1 MAAYEKT
8 SFDALKNYLPEG
20 SFEMVMPL
28 ILKHRV
34 HLVVTRERATK
45 LGDYTNAYSNK
56 NHRIS
61 VNGNL
66 NRFAFLITLL
76 HEMAHLLA
84 FEAYGLKI
92 EPHGREWKN
101 TFGQLLKVFL
111 EAGIFPADVAAEL
124 SKIVHNPPATTSGEE
139 GLQRVLKQ
147 YNTGASIFIAVEELE
162 AGSYFIYRRKLYERG
177 ELVRKRIK
185 CTHYHTGKQYLFHP
199 LCEVFPMEDNKIV

>member
-8 SFDALKNYLPEG
+8 SFDALKDYLPEG

-28 ILKHRV
+28 ILQHKV

-66 NRFAFLITLL
+66 NRYAFLITLL

-84 FEAYGLKI
+84 FEAFGLRI
-92 EPHGREWKN
+92 EPHGKEWKN
-101 TFGQLLKVFL
+101 TFGKLLKEFL
-111 EAGIFPADVAAEL
+111 QAGIFPADIAAEL
-124 SKIVHNPPATTSGEE
+124 HKIVHNPPATTSGEE
-139 GLQRVLKQ
+139 GLQRVLRQ
-147 YNTGASIFIAVEELE
+147 YDNKASIFTAVEEL
-162 AGSYFIYRRKLYERG
+162 AVGTYFFYRSKLYQRG
-177 ELVRKRIK
+177 EIVRKRIR
-185 CTHYHTGKQYLFHP
+185 CTHYHSGKVYLFHP
-199 LCEVFPMEDNKIV
+199 LCEVFEFSKTENK